1 MVYGPMRIFD
11 TSGRRIYNEIYTADW
26 WWETQNVIPEGGT
39 VVPLLFGSD
48 KTHLKNLSGDKAAW
62 PLYMTLGN
70 IKKEIRRQSSK
81 GVWVLVALLP
91 IPPKLLES
99 GEIHMTWH
107 TAVNKVLEPVKD
119 VGLNGSGYFLY
130 QRALESG
137 NSHCLK
143 DYGLQSEE
151 NPLWDFPACDPYQL
165 WQPDILHLLNLGI
178 VKWNG

>member
-48 KTHLKNLSGDKAAW
+48 KTHLTNFSGDKAAW

-81 GVWVLVALLP
+81 RAWVLIALLP
-91 IPPKLLES
+91 IPPKTSRE
-99 GEIHMTWH
+99 WR
-107 TAVNKVLEPVKD
+107 D
-119 VGLNGSGYFLY
+119 
-130 QRALESG
+130 
-137 NSHCLK
+137 SHDLA
-143 DYGLQSEE
+143 YG
-151 NPLWDFPACDPYQL
+151 
-165 WQPDILHLLNLGI
+165 G
-178 VKWNG
+178 K